1 MTRVVDLPDP
11 LPDGGRFLH
20 IGLPKT
26 GTTALQG
33 ALADAREQLEALG
46 VHNVSRDRHEM
57 RVGQVA
63 AGGLPAFWGTEWDD
77 RWTELASEYRDSP
90 ARCTFW
96 SSESLS
102 HATGDRVAYLGDTL
116 GRQSRIVVT
125 LRPLAP
131 LLVSQWQQWLR
142 RRGTRSLEDWA
153 RDQFAAV
160 TPSGEVTVAGRRFMP
175 TLQRFDL
182 ARIVSEWGAVFGEPN
197 VILVAPS
204 VDRARNLR
212 VFEALL
218 GVPEVLR
225 PADEANESLPYPE
238 AEALRC
244 FNLAYTEGG
253 GDHPTWMRA
262 MNVLAR
268 KPLRQLAREAE
279 AHPIRA
285 PRWVAERANEYA
297 ARWVDDVAASGATV
311 VGDLSTLL
319 VDPLDFAEEVPI
331 PTEVTTESAG
341 QLMDVAFRAALTHGR
356 QTPTTAAVTGP
367 TGLDGYG
374 GRELVRELGRRA
386 RRRLGRTEQ
395 P

>member
-1 MTRVVDLPDP
+1 VDLPDP

-102 HATGDRVAYLGDTL
+102 HATGQRVPYLADTL
-116 GRQSRIVVT
+116 GAESRIVVT

-142 RRGTRSLEDWA
+142 RRGTRSLENWA
-153 RDQFAAV
+153 RDQFDTV
-160 TPSGEVTVAGRRFMP
+160 TPAGEVTVTGRRFMP

-182 ARIVSEWGAVFGEPN
+182 GRIVREWGAAFSEEN
-197 VILVAPS
+197 VVLIAPS
-204 VDRARNLR
+204 ADRSRNFR
-212 VFEALL
+212 VFEALM
-218 GVPEVLR
+218 GVPEVLS

-238 AEALRC
+238 AEALRA
-244 FNLAYTEGG
+244 FNRAYTERG

-262 MNVLAR
+262 MNVQAR
-268 KPLRQLAREAE
+268 KPLRELPRAAE
-279 AHPIRA
+279 PHPIRA
-285 PRWVAERANEYA
+285 PRWIAERANEHA
-297 ARWVDDVAASGATV
+297 ARWVEEATASGVTV
-311 VGDLSTLL
+311 VGDLSALL
-319 VDPLDFAEEVPI
+319 VDPLDFAEEVPV
-331 PTEVTTESAG
+331 PTEVGTTSAG
-341 QLMDVAFRAALTHGR
+341 RLMDVAFAAGLAEGR
-356 QTPTTAAVTGP
+356 RTAAGPADEHPPGP
-367 TGLDGYG
+367 TL
-374 GRELVRELGRRA
+374 RNLGARL
-386 RRRLGRTEQ
+386 RRRLPGGGRR
-395 P
+395 

>member
-33 ALADAREQLEALG
+33 ALADARDRLESLG
-46 VHNVSRDRHEM
+46 AHNVSRDRHEM

-63 AGGLPAFWGTEWDD
+63 AGGLPAFWGSDWDD
-77 RWTELASEYRDSP
+77 RWAELAAEYRSSP

-102 HATGDRVAYLGDTL
+102 HATGQRVSYLAETL
-116 GRQSRIVVT
+116 GADSRIVVT

-160 TPSGEVTVAGRRFMP
+160 TAAGEVTVTGRRFMP

-182 ARIVSEWGAVFGEPN
+182 GRIVREWGAAFGESN

-204 VDRARNLR
+204 ADRARNFR
-212 VFEALL
+212 VFEALM

-238 AEALRC
+238 AEALRR

-268 KPLRQLAREAE
+268 KPLRELARDAE
-279 AHPIRA
+279 LHPIRA
-285 PRWVAERANEYA
+285 PRWIAEQANEHA
-297 ARWVDDVAASGATV
+297 SRWLDEIASSNATV
-311 VGDLSTLL
+311 VGDLSALL
-319 VDPLDFAEEVPI
+319 VDPLDFAEEVPV
-331 PTEVTTESAG
+331 PTEVSTGSAG
-341 QLMDVAFRAALTHGR
+341 RLMDIAFAAGLAEGR
-356 QTPTTAAVTGP
+356 RTAARPDDDRTPDVP
-367 TGLDGYG
+367 TLGARVRRHLP
-374 GRELVRELGRRA
+374 GRGRR
-386 RRRLGRTEQ
+386 
-395 P
+395 